1 MATYVPGYQR
11 YEREAQPFTPDYK
24 FLSAVLDT
32 RQDRYDTNYKQ
43 LSDQYSKVVYA
54 DVSRDDTKNARDQYT
69 KQLIPEIEKL
79 SGMDLSMRQNVDAA
93 KGLFKP
99 FYQDDLIVKDI
110 VFTSQ
115 FKKNAQLA
123 SAFKSSD
130 SSEERKK
137 YWPEGMQ
144 ALNYQMQDFISADRD
159 SALKAGL
166 PRYVENIDLHDMS
179 MKILKEAGFEDVIMD
194 IPPKKGDPFIIRQKN
209 GSLQVPGAYN
219 YLMKTL
225 MEDPKVV
232 DAYRTSGLVKARNFA
247 EIGVQNGQFNSLA
260 EGKEAWAQQT
270 IEDLRARNSQA
281 NPMLKAQFTKAL
293 ETKQNWERYKEQEG
307 IVPDSDEDK
316 EMMEA
321 FQAFENAEGALNRN
335 EESLQKLDT
344 YDQNSDGLNFA
355 YNMLMNYNLSSDIL
369 GAATA
374 YSKLDYSQTLTENP
388 YTKMQIQHS
397 YNIARDNNASANR
410 RAEAILKGKI
420 EGNVNSKGEII
431 NPAFLASKIFDGATK
446 PGAFTTTFENAET
459 VKDPYLR
466 NLEDREKQAHK
477 VALEKANFI
486 TSFVDLQ
493 NSGKP
498 IKEQSGK
505 ITVELSNGDSFTGT
519 STQVKDELLKPK
531 NVQALNKLY
540 ADSFKDFTELSKTNK
555 PALRLSNGQS
565 ATGNEILRLPVYQQL
580 ALQTS
585 KISTLTDQMISFD
598 KLSKREIAKNW
609 ETAQSISAIGL
620 GENIKK
626 GTPSIVVLDG
636 NERGEVLPK
645 DEFIKNYIQAARNNQ
660 IKDVDLYEGRGLR
673 SKPSEAGPDGS
684 SNEEGSYRWYDYI
697 NVIGRPLTRM
707 TDAIAGDL
715 VFDVGEARSKAE
727 EAYDKQYKILNN
739 TLNET
744 YSMRYDTER
753 KGLFQPLSAD
763 AYFRNVSLDE
773 MNASNLYSYGG
784 YKETFQVEN
793 VATNPRA
800 AEMVENLYR
809 QYTSLSPQQKIIT
822 PTGNEGAPDLDGP
835 SDNVADY
842 IFQQTI
848 SDIEQAMRNPKAA
861 ESKKL
866 MVGIEYLPVNGQN
879 DEGQVYAGMKIK
891 LRQEHLDKYKDQ
903 LKEAGGDLTNYNE
916 ITMLYPTT
924 TDLNPRRAGE
934 YNFSSV
940 ETKLQLSDDNTYLY
954 DMFDDSAGSF
964 RIFNKDGVY
973 YNSMEMLKVD
983 PNTGNFITAGQ
994 RPVTPILDEN
1004 RQPVGVNEID
1014 RYVANYETAL
1024 ATKSAEL
1031 LQEQARVKKQLGVK

>member
-99 FYQDDLIVKDI
+99 FYQDDLIVKDM

-137 YWPEGMQ
+137 YWAEGMQ

-166 PRYVENIDLHDMS
+166 PRYVENVDLHDMS
-179 MKILKEAGFEDVIMD
+179 MKILKEAGFEDVVMD

-247 EIGVQNGQFNSLA
+247 EMGVQNGQFNSLA

-307 IVPDSDEDK
+307 IVPGSDEDK

-374 YSKLDYSQTLTENP
+374 YSKLDYSQTFTENP

-431 NPAFLASKIFDGATK
+431 NPAFLASKIFDGKTK
-446 PGAFTTTFENAET
+446 PGAFTTTFEDAET

-505 ITVELSNGDSFTGT
+505 MTVELSNGDSFTGT
-519 STQVKDELLKPK
+519 STQVKDELLKPE

-540 ADSFKDFTELSKTNK
+540 ADSFKDFTELPKTNK

-585 KISTLTDQMISFD
+585 KIDTLTDHLISFD
-598 KLSKREIAKNW
+598 KLSKKEIAKNW

-620 GENIKK
+620 GKNIKK

-636 NERGEVLPK
+636 DERGDVLPK
-645 DEFIKNYIQAARNNQ
+645 DEFIKLYVDKARAGKIDDADYI
-660 IKDVDLYEGRGLR
+660 EGRGNRDDSGRATVVGPGPL
-673 SKPSEAGPDGS
+673 SNYLDELTDKYIFGDVIFSEKAAK
-684 SNEEGSYRWYDYI
+684 EG
-697 NVIGRPLTRM
+697 
-707 TDAIAGDL
+707 
-715 VFDVGEARSKAE
+715 AE

-784 YKETFQVEN
+784 YKETFQVGN
-793 VATNPRA
+793 IATNPKA

-822 PTGNEGAPDLDGP
+822 PTGNEGAPNLDGP

-848 SDIEQAMRNPKAA
+848 SDIEQAMRNPQAA

-891 LRQEHLDKYKDQ
+891 LTQDHLDKYKDQ